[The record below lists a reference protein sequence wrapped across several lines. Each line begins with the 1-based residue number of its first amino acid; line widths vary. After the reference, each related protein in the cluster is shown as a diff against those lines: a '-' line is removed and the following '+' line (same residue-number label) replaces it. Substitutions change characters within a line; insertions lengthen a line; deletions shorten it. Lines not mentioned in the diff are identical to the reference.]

1 MYNNNRSGFFLNF
14 LAGTIL
20 GGIMGFLF
28 APKPGSQLRKDLKE
42 DLDLYLKKVK
52 DAGNKIVDDAKKTA
66 NEMVEKANQLIAL
79 TDKYVGEDLKDSL
92 DKIEKEI
99 DSVKS
104 AIHTAIDTY
113 KNNSAKSENSSGSIA
128 DDIFI
133 DFVNENSEDYKD
145 DDLLPL
151 HEGMRR
157 RHDKKYY

>member
-1 MYNNNRSGFFLNF
+1 MDNKNRSGFFLNF
-14 LAGTIL
+14 LAGTIF
-20 GGIMGFLF
+20 GGVMGFLF
-28 APKPGSQLRKDLKE
+28 APKPGGQLRKELKD

-66 NEMVEKANQLIAL
+66 NEMVEKANQLVSL
-79 TDKYVGEDLKDSL
+79 TDKYVGEDLKDSM

-99 DSVKS
+99 YSVKL
-104 AIHTAIDTY
+104 AIHTAVDTY
-113 KNNSAKSENSSGSIA
+113 KSNQAKKENSSSAIA

-133 DFVNENSEDYKD
+133 DFVNENSEDYED

-151 HEGMRR
+151 REGMKR